1 MAAGV
6 LDHVSLAYQ
15 LFWNKRREVA
25 GVRLHISPHDDSG
38 FETSHLISALLA
50 AWPETAP
57 PLLLA
62 SSHAGFLAELLTL
75 MPGTLGQLEISNA
88 LLAHTHIA
96 PALAPAQR
104 RGLKLIWRCEPGERL
119 PHDQSATFHQQLI
132 SPSAEEALAG
142 LRAES
147 RQRTQTEPTPRHVLQ
162 SPLQPGQR
170 YTDIASRALAEHCLD
185 QQQVSSLLGWPNEDV
200 LYDYRSEGIQPDDDT
215 MRRLLRTIDA
225 DTSMD
230 EIEQQLGRDPL
241 LSFRYLR
248 FANSAGLGLHHA
260 IESLRQGLMVL
271 GLARTRFWLQ
281 EQLVH
286 ACDDINLKPVRT
298 SMVLRAQLMAQMLH
312 TGEELALKRELYLCG
327 LLSQIDQ
334 LVPDSL
340 AHTLKS
346 IPLPERVKN
355 AILGLGGPYQ
365 PYLEMACALEAAQAD
380 AARAVCD
387 RHGLDRE
394 IINQAVLCTLAQA
407 ATKAV

>member
-6 LDHVSLAYQ
+6 LNHVSLAYQ
-15 LFWNKRREVA
+15 LFWNKQREVA
-25 GVRLHISPHDDSG
+25 GVRLHISPHDNCG

-62 SSHAGFLAELLTL
+62 SNHTGFLAELLSQ
-75 MPGTLGQLEISNA
+75 MPGALGQLEISST
-88 LLAHTHIA
+88 LLAHPHIE
-96 PALAPAQR
+96 PALALAKR
-104 RGLKLIWRCEPGERL
+104 RGLQLIWHGEPGERL
-119 PHDQSATFHQQLI
+119 QHAQSAYFHQHII

-147 RQRTQTEPTPRHVLQ
+147 RQRTQTAHTYKHSLQ
-162 SPLQPGQR
+162 SPVQAGQR
-170 YTDIASRALAEHCLD
+170 YANIASRALAEHCLD
-185 QQQVSSLLGWPNEDV
+185 QQQASALLGWPGEDV
-200 LYDYRSEGIQPDDDT
+200 LHNYRSEGIAPDDDS
-215 MRRLLRTIDA
+215 MRQLLGTIDA
-225 DTSMD
+225 DASMD
-230 EIEQQLGRDPL
+230 DIEQQLGRDPL

-271 GLARTRFWLQ
+271 GLARTRSWLQ
-281 EQLVH
+281 EQRVH
-286 ACDDINLKPVRT
+286 ACADVNLKPVRT

-327 LLSQIDQ
+327 LLSQIDL

-355 AILGLGGPYQ
+355 AILGLGGPYL
-365 PYLEMACALEAAQAD
+365 PYLEMACALEAEQAQA
-380 AARAVCD
+380 ARSVGD
-387 RHGLDRE
+387 RYDLDRE
-394 IINQAVLCTLAQA
+394 IINQAILNTLAQA
-407 ATKAV
+407 